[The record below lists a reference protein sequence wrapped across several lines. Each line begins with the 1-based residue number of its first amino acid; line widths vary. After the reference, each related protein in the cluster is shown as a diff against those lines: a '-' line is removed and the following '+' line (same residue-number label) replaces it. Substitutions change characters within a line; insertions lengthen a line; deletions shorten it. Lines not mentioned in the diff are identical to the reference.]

1 MDDAV
6 FIICGELDDEFLF
19 ICWICTLFFII
30 FTLLLVRLDILV
42 GFILYGRMGFLRL
55 LKFEDLD
62 LSFILE
68 VVLNSGELEL

>member
-1 MDDAV
+1 MEDAV

-19 ICWICTLFFII
+19 ICWICTSFFII

-55 LKFEDLD
+55 LKD